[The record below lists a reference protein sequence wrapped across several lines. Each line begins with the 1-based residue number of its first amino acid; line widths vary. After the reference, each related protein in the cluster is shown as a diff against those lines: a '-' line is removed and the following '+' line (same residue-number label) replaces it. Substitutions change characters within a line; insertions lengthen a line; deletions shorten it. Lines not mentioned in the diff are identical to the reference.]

1 MLRLNNINVY
11 YGDIHAVKNLSL
23 EVRQSEI
30 VSIIGTNGAGK
41 TTTLKTISGLLK
53 SKSGEIL
60 FLGQKIK
67 NIYPEKIFKLGLAFV
82 PEGRKIFGQMTVQE
96 NLEIGGYT
104 KSNVK
109 EKIFEIYKIFP
120 RLEERKSQIAGT
132 LSGGEQQMLAIC
144 RALMSEP
151 KLLMLDEPS
160 MGLSPVN
167 TTKIFEIIQKLKN
180 RGITILVVEQN
191 VYHTLSISDRTY
203 VLENG
208 EIILCKNSSELINDS
223 QIKEAYLGI

>member
-23 EVRQSEI
+23 EVRQNEI

-67 NIYPEKIFKLGLAFV
+67 NIYSEKIFKLGLAYV

-109 EKIFEIYKIFP
+109 
-120 RLEERKSQIAGT
+120 
-132 LSGGEQQMLAIC
+132 
-144 RALMSEP
+144 
-151 KLLMLDEPS
+151 
-160 MGLSPVN
+160 
-167 TTKIFEIIQKLKN
+167 
-180 RGITILVVEQN
+180 
-191 VYHTLSISDRTY
+191 
-203 VLENG
+203 
-208 EIILCKNSSELINDS
+208 
-223 QIKEAYLGI
+223 